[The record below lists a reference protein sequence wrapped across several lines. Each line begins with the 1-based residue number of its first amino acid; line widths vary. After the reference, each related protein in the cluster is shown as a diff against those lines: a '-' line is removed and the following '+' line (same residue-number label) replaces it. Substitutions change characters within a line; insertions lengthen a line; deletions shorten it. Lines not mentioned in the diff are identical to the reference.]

1 MTETGMIECPACGYR
16 LRPGTLF
23 CSKCGIYLLSDA
35 PLPTEALPKEK
46 LPTPPTE
53 TEPWPHIVEGY
64 EDAAIPPAATA
75 LRISIVRSGRQ
86 VSFPLPIREIT
97 LGRYDSSSIASL
109 NLDLTSDGA
118 LAEGVSRNHA
128 KIYQRE
134 NRLLI
139 EDVGSTNGTFVN
151 KQRLTPHLPHALQEG
166 DTVHLGRLKL
176 LVSFS

>member
-1 MTETGMIECPACGYR
+1 
-16 LRPGTLF
+16 
-23 CSKCGIYLLSDA
+23 
-35 PLPTEALPKEK
+35 
-46 LPTPPTE
+46 
-53 TEPWPHIVEGY
+53 
-64 EDAAIPPAATA
+64 
-75 LRISIVRSGRQ
+75 